1 MEERS
6 RFIAPQRMGVWIV
19 VALGTALLALVLA
32 VWNVREDR
40 VGVLVTQ
47 TEVINL
53 NARLQALEKAAN
65 KPAPAAPAAV
75 QAAPA
80 K

>member
-19 VALGTALLALVLA
+19 VAFGTAVVALVLGF
-32 VWNVREDR
+32 WNIREDR
-40 VGVLVTQ
+40 LGALVTQ
-47 TEVINL
+47 TEVFNL
-53 NARLQALEKAAN
+53 NQRLQALEKAAN

-75 QAAPA
+75 QEGSA

>member
-19 VALGTALLALVLA
+19 VAFGTAVLALVLA
-32 VWNVREDR
+32 FWTAREVH
-40 VGVLVTQ
+40 VGALVTQ
-47 TEVINL
+47 TEVLTL
-53 NARLQALEKAAN
+53 NARLQALERAGN
-65 KPAPAAPAAV
+65 KPAPVAPAAV
-75 QAAPA
+75 QQAPA